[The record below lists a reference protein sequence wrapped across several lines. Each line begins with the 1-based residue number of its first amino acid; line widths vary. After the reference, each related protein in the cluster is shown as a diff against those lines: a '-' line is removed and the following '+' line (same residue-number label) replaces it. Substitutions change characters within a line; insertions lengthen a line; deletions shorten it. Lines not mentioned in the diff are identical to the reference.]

1 MPPEKRF
8 IVWCPGRCGS
18 ILTARVLNHAFYG
31 GMTAIGMIDVEPSHV
46 SQPVIHT
53 HQVEFLLRGLEGYD
67 RIALRRNVFLS
78 AISNLIAK
86 DVLDTHTIETAEK
99 QQKIYEQIGLFEL
112 DADRF
117 KNLIIHYGREYQ
129 RAASAVQLT
138 YLDYEDFQDD
148 PLRIIRLLKLRP
160 RTPGSLNPD
169 VIRMTF
175 KTPIDKQR
183 QIKNYQQ
190 LLDIYAD
197 VYKSDR
203 TDRFVDMH
211 RSMS

>member
-8 IVWCPGRCGS
+8 IIWCPGRCGS
-18 ILTARVLNHAFYG
+18 ILTARMLNHAFYG
-31 GMTAIGMIDVEPSHV
+31 GISTVGMPDIDSTDL
-46 SQPVIHT
+46 SKPVIHT
-53 HQVEFLLRGLEGYD
+53 HEVELFLRGLEGYN
-67 RIALRRNVFLS
+67 RIALRRNVFM
-78 AISNLIAK
+78 AVVSNLIAK
-86 DVLDTHTIETAEK
+86 DILDTHTIETAEQQQQISK
-99 QQKIYEQIGLFEL
+99 QTKLFEL

-117 KNLIIHYGREYQ
+117 RNLIIHYGREYQ
-129 RAASAVQLT
+129 RAATANELT

-169 VIRMTF
+169 VLKMPF
-175 KTPIDKQR
+175 KTPIDKQM

-197 VYKSDR
+197 VYKSDK
-203 TDRFVDMH
+203 TDRFIHMDGRMI
-211 RSMS
+211 